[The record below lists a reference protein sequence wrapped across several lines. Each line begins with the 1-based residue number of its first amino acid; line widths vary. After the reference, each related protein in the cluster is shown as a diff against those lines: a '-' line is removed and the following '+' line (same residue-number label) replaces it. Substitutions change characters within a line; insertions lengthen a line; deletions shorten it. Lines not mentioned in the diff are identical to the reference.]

1 MFHPNSIAVVGAS
14 NSPSSMGYSYVHHL
28 MNHGYRGRVYPV
40 TRRWPEVLGLRAYP
54 AVRDIP
60 DPVDY
65 IICCIPASQVVEMLA
80 ECSEKGVKVV
90 HFYTGR
96 FRETGKEDSIQ
107 VEREVLRRAREYSIR
122 ILGPNCMGLYY
133 PKGGMAFAYGLPH
146 EPGKVGMFSQSG
158 GAATE
163 FVRYAS
169 LRGIRFSKVIS
180 YGNALDLNEAD
191 FLEYLC
197 DDPETQIIAGYLEDS
212 KAGVRFLNILSRA
225 ASNKP
230 VIVLKAGRGKA
241 GTMRAASHTGALAGS
256 VKTWE
261 AAIRQAGAIQ
271 VRTLEE
277 MTDQVASFY
286 FLPKIVGTRVGIGGA
301 GGGRSVLSADEW
313 EEAGFTVAPLPPEI
327 EECIRARVPAL
338 WWGWIGNPIDISILP
353 DEARQNS
360 LDKQILRMMANS
372 NNFDLVVVILN
383 VGAPFSQADLIANVQ
398 VQVEDVIDLHKKAIK
413 PLAVV
418 VDVGSLGIDNFGDA
432 WWRCLAESKSK
443 LLAAKTPVYHTATQ
457 AASSIMRLVDY
468 YRRRSEFHP
477 NLAWTR
483 HHSGSQ
489 E

>member
-1 MFHPNSIAVVGAS
+1 MFYPNSIAVVGAS
-14 NSPSSMGYSYVHHL
+14 TIPSSMGYSYVHHL
-28 MNHGYRGRVYPV
+28 MNHGYRGQIYPV
-40 TRRWPEVLGLRAYP
+40 TRRWSEVLGLKAYP

-65 IICCIPASQVVEMLA
+65 VICCIPASQVVEMLA
-80 ECSEKGVKVV
+80 ECSEKGVKIV

-96 FRETGKEDSIQ
+96 FSETGKEDGIQ
-107 VEREVLRRAREYSIR
+107 VEQEILRRAREYNIR

-133 PKGGMAFAYGLPH
+133 PKRGVAFAYGLPH

-163 FVRYAS
+163 FVRYAA

-212 KAGVRFLNILSRA
+212 KAGVRFLNTLNRA

-230 VIVLKAGRGKA
+230 VIILKAGRGKA
-241 GTMRAASHTGALAGS
+241 GTMMASSHTGALAGS

-261 AAIRQAGAIQ
+261 AAMRQAGAIQ

-277 MTDQVASFY
+277 MMDQVASFY
-286 FLPKIVGTRVGIGGA
+286 FLPKIVGTRVGIGGT

-327 EECIRARVPAL
+327 EGFIRAGVPTL

-353 DEARQNS
+353 PEARQNG

-383 VGAPFSQADLIANVQ
+383 LGAPFSQANLIANVQ
-398 VQVEDVIDLHKKAIK
+398 GQVEDIIDLHKKEIK
-413 PLAVV
+413 PLSVV
-418 VDVGSLGIDNFGDA
+418 VDVGSLGIENFENP

-443 LLAAKTPVYHTATQ
+443 LLAAKIPVYHTATQ

-468 YRRRSEFHP
+468 YRRRDGFHS

-483 HHSGSQ
+483 SNSGNQ